1 MMKHEQIES
10 AIERLRKIP
19 CGASRYSALE
29 VVEAVVPDGSW
40 VDGLIDL
47 LQQADPD
54 THMEL
59 PVDAD
64 GEVIHIGDEMD
75 CGEHFGVKGV
85 EGFIHGAVA
94 FTVCDP
100 QSVRICACNAR
111 MTHHYH
117 KPTVDDVLREFAD
130 EVYADAD
137 NEVHDRDFLCA
148 KYDKKL
154 REVMA
159 DDDR

>member
-1 MMKHEQIES
+1 MKS
-10 AIERLRKIP
+10 LDRLRNLMKDCSRVHMTIGDEWYQSLCVDIP
-19 CGASRYSALE
+19 EELLASCIDEIENELKERY
-29 VVEAVVPDGSW
+29 
-40 VDGLIDL
+40 
-47 LQQADPD
+47 
-54 THMEL
+54 MEL
-59 PVDAD
+59 QVDAD
-64 GEVIHIGDEMD
+64 GVPIHIGDEMD

-100 QSVRICACNAR
+100 QSVRICACPAR

-117 KPTVDDVLREFAD
+117 KPTVENVLREFAD

-137 NEVHDRDFLCA
+137 NEIHDRDFLCA
-148 KYDKKL
+148 KYAKKL